1 MSTELSQAERFGR
14 WLRRELQRQE
24 MNESDLARK
33 LNRPPSMVNRWAS
46 GKRVPSPGSCDLIA
60 DALSL
65 DLDLVLW
72 HAGHRPN
79 LDVIDPDD
87 PATTIISLAKRVD
100 WSKPE
105 RFNLVEGI
113 MRQWINIDHG
123 EKMAARKDKE

>member
-1 MSTELSQAERFGR
+1 MR
-14 WLRRELQRQE
+14 RREWTQADFARRLNVAPQVVSKWMLGQRLP
-24 MNESDLARK
+24 D
-33 LNRPPSMVNRWAS
+33 PH
-46 GKRVPSPGSCDLIA
+46 SCDLIA

-113 MRQWINIDHG
+113 MRQWISVDHG
-123 EKMAARKDKE
+123 EKMAARKGNE